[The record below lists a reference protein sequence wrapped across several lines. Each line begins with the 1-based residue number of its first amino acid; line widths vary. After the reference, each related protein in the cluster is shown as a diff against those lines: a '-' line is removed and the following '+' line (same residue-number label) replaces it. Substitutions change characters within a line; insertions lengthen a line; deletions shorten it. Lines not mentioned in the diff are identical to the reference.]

1 MGAHGTQIRHGQCEH
16 AKTIQIACGGTEALN
31 GAAAAINGTAPDD
44 AAAPG
49 DATAVPNG
57 TTAAPNGMAAAGQ
70 ALAVSERQVYKH
82 KPSGRC
88 IHWDSASA
96 SWQLTMVVGKHT
108 IRMQTMEQQQVT
120 TAV

>member
-1 MGAHGTQIRHGQCEH
+1 MGAHGTQIRHGQCGH

-49 DATAVPNG
+49 DATAI
-57 TTAAPNGMAAAGQ
+57 PNGMAAAGQ

-82 KPSGRC
+82 KP
-88 IHWDSASA
+88 
-96 SWQLTMVVGKHT
+96 Q
-108 IRMQTMEQQQVT
+108 
-120 TAV
+120 